1 MKLIAYA
8 LILLRPDG
16 HPCVYHGD
24 IFPDPE
30 SPIGRDLPEK
40 IQTLCSARKQYAY
53 GALKDY
59 FVEKNL
65 IGFVRPGEDKHP
77 NGCAVVMCNL
87 PESER
92 SGEVGI
98 IMNVGAANVGSWKNL
113 LDPSASVTVAADGSG
128 RFTCSGQLSVWVKSS

>member
-1 MKLIAYA
+1 MGTRKYRKCADYSRLGLI
-8 LILLRPDG
+8 ILGPR
-16 HPCVYHGD
+16 CVYHGD

-40 IQTLCSARKQYAY
+40 IQILCSARKQYAY

-65 IGFVRPGEDKHP
+65 IGFVRLGEDKHP

-87 PESER
+87 PERYVSTMKR
-92 SGEVGI
+92 C
-98 IMNVGAANVGSWKNL
+98 
-113 LDPSASVTVAADGSG
+113 SAPWG
-128 RFTCSGQLSVWVKSS
+128 